1 MGLSLTI
8 ARRSLFQRPGRTL
21 FSILGVALGVA
32 TVVGVVTLDHATI
45 EGYARPREAK
55 DRPDIELTAAN
66 ADGASTEALTSF
78 QGISAASKFFQNEVV
93 VDPGD
98 KAAPAERPE
107 SSPESS
113 PGSAPGKGRGKPSA
127 REGRGASPKAQLLAI
142 EARYAPSFGQFGLA
156 AGVDLSTDAT
166 ENEALIGPYLVETF
180 GLDIGDEI
188 FLSRPAR
195 AARQRC
201 EDGVL
206 RAVPTGEV
214 DRPQALPFRVVGIL
228 TREGTGRAAGGNVV
242 VVDYEAGRS
251 LYRGVQ
257 IQPRFWAVKDPT
269 VDLERLQRTLGAT
282 YSYALNRGIVVG
294 QAADERAFRT
304 GVRMLG
310 LLALVLGL
318 YVIFHTLS
326 MSLTERV
333 LEVGTLHAL
342 GATRRQIGRVFFTE
356 AVILAGVGAL
366 VGVLFG
372 VLLAFVAVKFGITT
386 LGVGKYVQGFVVP
399 WGTVASL
406 ALVGFL
412 VALVGSVYP
421 LVAIG
426 SANTLSALRGDDALR
441 QNKKAARRFHL
452 VYAVLLAVLV
462 PGLYLVLVPVVG
474 EMTGEFASVLL
485 GVVGLLT
492 LVVLLSLML
501 PVALSALC
509 AAIVKPLTSWYPLA
523 GRLATRA
530 MQDAPARV
538 GVSAC
543 ALGLVT
549 AGFVGL
555 HGMTASLSGEVSTW
569 AEEAVDDKVWVR
581 NLPPSNYAE
590 LSARLQDF
598 PGIIGVEKASARQFA
613 PFLVMGMSA
622 STMGGYGAF
631 LESPALA
638 ERFTTERT
646 VVLSRRLARDLNYE
660 VGEAV
665 QMKSRNGEVLGFEV
679 IAISDAYGFWPSPD
693 ERMYGVISDVW
704 MRKDFCL
711 SSEVVTE
718 VSVRFDGTDSMDDA
732 GHLGV
737 LKAALRD
744 VHPDADEVR
753 FRVGTEIRDYALKD
767 IGRDFFVFD
776 LLLVLMAGLASLG
789 VLNGQLLA
797 TLERARELGVLK
809 ALGADRGQVGG
820 AMLLEA
826 VVVGVTGG
834 GLGIILGLAATPFVV
849 DALDTI
855 AGLSLKTASAG
866 WWIPIAFFGAVAV
879 SAIASLYPIKRA
891 REFDAVR
898 AVRTR

>member
-8 ARRSLFQRPGRTL
+8 ARRSLLQRPGRTL

-45 EGYARPREAK
+45 EGYARPRQAK

-66 ADGASTEALTSF
+66 AEGATTEALTGF
-78 QGISAASKFFQNEVV
+78 EGISAASKFFQNEIV
-93 VDPGD
+93 VDPGK
-98 KAAPAERPE
+98 KALPTPPAEARAKA
-107 SSPESS
+107 
-113 PGSAPGKGRGKPSA
+113 GARKGKGRGATP
-127 REGRGASPKAQLLAI
+127 RAQLLAI

-166 ENEALIGPYLVETF
+166 ENEVLIGPYLVETF
-180 GLDIGDEI
+180 GLDLGDEI

-206 RAVPTGEV
+206 RAVATGEV
-214 DRPQALPFRVVGIL
+214 DRPLVLPFRVVGIL

-242 VVDYEAGRS
+242 VVDYEAGQS
-251 LYRGVQ
+251 LYRGVR

-356 AVILAGVGAL
+356 AVILAGIGAL

-372 VLLAFVAVKFGITT
+372 VLLALIAIKFGVTT
-386 LGVGKYVQGFVVP
+386 LGVGKYVQSFVVP
-399 WGTVASL
+399 WALVGSL

-426 SANTLSALRGDDALR
+426 SANTLSALRGDEALR

-452 VYAVLLAVLV
+452 VYAVLLAILV

-474 EMTGEFASVLL
+474 ELTGEFAAVLL

-492 LVVLLSLML
+492 LVVLLSLIL

-509 AAIVKPLTSWYPLA
+509 AAIVKPMTSWYPLA

-590 LSARLQDF
+590 ISARLQEF
-598 PGIIGVEKASARQFA
+598 PGVLGVEKASARQFA
-613 PFLVMGMSA
+613 PFLVIGMSA
-622 STMGGYGAF
+622 STMTGYGVF
-631 LESPALA
+631 HEDPALS

-646 VVLSRRLARDLNYE
+646 IVLSRRLARDLNYE

-679 IAISDAYGFWPSPD
+679 IAISDAYGFWPAPD

-711 SSEVVTE
+711 ASDVVTE
-718 VSVRFDGTDSMDDA
+718 VCVRFDGTDTMDDA

-744 VHPDADEVR
+744 VHPEADEVR
-753 FRVGTEIRDYALKD
+753 YRIGTEIRDYALKD

-776 LLLVLMAGLASLG
+776 LLLLLMAGLASLG

-809 ALGADRGQVGG
+809 ALGAGRGQVGG

-826 VVVGVTGG
+826 IVVGITGG
-834 GLGIILGLAATPFVV
+834 GLGVLLGLAATPFVV

-866 WWIPIAFFGAVAV
+866 WWIPIAFFGAVIV
-879 SAIASLYPIKRA
+879 SAAASLYPIRRA

>member
-1 MGLSLTI
+1 MGLSLMI
-8 ARRSLFQRPGRTL
+8 ARRSLLQRPGRTF

-45 EGYARPREAK
+45 EGYARPRQAQ
-55 DRPDIELTAAN
+55 DRPDIELTAARGET
-66 ADGASTEALTSF
+66 ATSDLLEGLE
-78 QGISAASKFFQNEVV
+78 GISAASKFFQNEVMV
-93 VDPGD
+93 GIEGD
-98 KAAPAERPE
+98 ATVPA
-107 SSPESS
+107 
-113 PGSAPGKGRGKPSA
+113 GRGGA
-127 REGRGASPKAQLLAI
+127 AAGGASPRAQLLAI
-142 EARYAPSFGQFGLA
+142 EARYAASFGQFGLA
-156 AGVDLSTDAT
+156 AGADLSPDAT
-166 ENEALIGPYLVETF
+166 ENEVLIGPYLVEEF
-180 GLDIGDEI
+180 GLDLGDEI
-188 FLSRPAR
+188 FLSRPVR

-201 EDGVL
+201 EDGQLV
-206 RAVPTGEV
+206 AVPRGET
-214 DRPQALPFRVVGIL
+214 DRPNVLPFRVVGIL
-228 TREGTGRAAGGNVV
+228 TREGTGRAAGGNVA
-242 VVDYEAGRS
+242 VVDYEVGRE
-251 LYRGVQ
+251 LYRGVE
-257 IQPRFWAVKDPT
+257 IQPRFWAVKDPG
-269 VDLERLQRTLGAT
+269 VDLERLQRSLGAT

-342 GATRRQIGRVFFTE
+342 GATRGQIGRVFFTE
-356 AVILAGVGAL
+356 AVLLAGAGAL

-399 WGTVASL
+399 WGLVGTL
-406 ALVGFL
+406 ALLGFL

-426 SANTLSALRGDDALR
+426 GANTLSALRGDDALR
-441 QNKKAARRFHL
+441 QNKKATRRFHL
-452 VYAVLLAVLV
+452 IYAGLLAVLV

-474 EMTGEFASVLL
+474 EMTGELVTVLL

-492 LVVLLSLML
+492 LVVVLSLVL

-509 AAIVKPLTSWYPLA
+509 AAIVRPLTSFYPLA

-543 ALGLVT
+543 ALGLVA

-555 HGMTASLSGEVSTW
+555 HGMTASLSAEVTNW
-569 AEEAVDDKVWVR
+569 AEEAVDDKVWAR
-581 NLPPSNYAE
+581 NLPPTNYEE
-590 LSARLQDF
+590 LSARLAEF
-598 PGIIGVEKASARQFA
+598 PGVVGVEKASARQFA
-613 PFLVMGMSA
+613 PFLVIGMSS
-622 STMGGYGAF
+622 STMGSYGVFA
-631 LESPALA
+631 EEAALA
-638 ERFTTERT
+638 DRFETERT
-646 VVLSRRLARDLNYE
+646 IILSRRLARDLDYAI
-660 VGEAV
+660 GDSV
-665 QMKSRNGEVLGFEV
+665 QMKSHNGVVLGFEV
-679 IAISDAYGFWPSPD
+679 LAISDAYGFWPSPD
-693 ERMYGVISDVW
+693 ERMYGVISDHW
-704 MRKDFCL
+704 MRQDFCL
-711 SSEVVTE
+711 ASDVVTE
-718 VSVRFDGTDSMDDA
+718 VCVRFDDSAPMTDA

-744 VHPDADEVR
+744 VFPEADDVQYRIGE
-753 FRVGTEIRDYALKD
+753 EIRDYALKD

-776 LLLVLMAGLASLG
+776 LLLLLMAGLASLG

-797 TLERARELGVLK
+797 TLERSRELGVLK

-826 VVVGVTGG
+826 IVVGVAGG
-834 GLGIILGLAATPFVV
+834 GLGVLLGLAATPFVV

-855 AGLSLKTASAG
+855 AGLSLPKASAG
-866 WWIPIAFFGAVAV
+866 WWIPMSFAGAVFV
-879 SAIASLYPIKRA
+879 SAVASLYPIRRA

-898 AVRTR
+898 AVRTK

>member
-1 MGLSLTI
+1 
-8 ARRSLFQRPGRTL
+8 
-21 FSILGVALGVA
+21 
-32 TVVGVVTLDHATI
+32 
-45 EGYARPREAK
+45 
-55 DRPDIELTAAN
+55 
-66 ADGASTEALTSF
+66 
-78 QGISAASKFFQNEVV
+78 
-93 VDPGD
+93 
-98 KAAPAERPE
+98 
-107 SSPESS
+107 
-113 PGSAPGKGRGKPSA
+113 
-127 REGRGASPKAQLLAI
+127 
-142 EARYAPSFGQFGLA
+142 
-156 AGVDLSTDAT
+156 
-166 ENEALIGPYLVETF
+166 
-180 GLDIGDEI
+180 
-188 FLSRPAR
+188 SRPAR

-201 EDGVL
+201 EDGKLV
-206 RAVPTGEV
+206 AVATGEV
-214 DRPQALPFRVVGIL
+214 DRPVELPFRVVGVL
-228 TREGTGRAAGGNVV
+228 TREGTGRSAGGNIV
-242 VVDYEAGRS
+242 VVDYEVGRE
-251 LYRGVQ
+251 LYRGVN

-342 GATRRQIGRVFFTE
+342 GATRGQIGRVFFTE
-356 AVILAGVGAL
+356 AVLLAGAGAL
-366 VGVLFG
+366 VGVVFG
-372 VLLAFVAVKFGITT
+372 VALAFLAVRFGITT

-399 WGTVASL
+399 WGLVGTL

-426 SANTLSALRGDDALR
+426 GANTLSALRGDDALR

-474 EMTGEFASVLL
+474 QMTGELVTVLL

-492 LVVLLSLML
+492 LVVMLSLAL
-501 PVALSALC
+501 PAVLTAIC
-509 AAIVKPLTSWYPLA
+509 AAIVRPLTGLYPLA

-555 HGMTASLSGEVSTW
+555 HGMTASLSGEVENW
-569 AEEAVDDKVWVR
+569 AAEAVDQKVWAR
-581 NLPPSNYAE
+581 NIPPTEYEA
-590 LSARLQDF
+590 LAARLMEF

-613 PFLVMGMSA
+613 PFLVIGMDSG
-622 STMGGYGAF
+622 TMGAYGVFAEDAA
-631 LESPALA
+631 LE
-638 ERFTTERT
+638 ERFRTERT
-646 VVLSRRLARDLNYE
+646 VILSARLARDLEYA
-660 VGEAV
+660 VGDSV
-665 QMKSRNGEVLGFEV
+665 QMKSRNGVVLSFEV
-679 IAISDAYGFWPSPD
+679 IAVSDAYGFWPSPD
-693 ERMYGVISDVW
+693 ERMYGVISDRW
-704 MRKDFCL
+704 MKKDFCL
-711 SSEVVTE
+711 ASDVVTE
-718 VSVRFDGTDSMDDA
+718 VAVRFDGTKEINDA

-737 LKAALRD
+737 LKAAIRD
-744 VHPDADEVR
+744 IHPEAGDVR
-753 FRVGTEIRDYALKD
+753 YRLGPEIRAYALQD

-776 LLLVLMAGLASLG
+776 LLLLLMAGLASLG

-797 TLERARELGVLK
+797 TLERSRELGVLK

-826 VVVGVTGG
+826 LVVGVAGG
-834 GLGIILGLAATPFVV
+834 GLGLLLGIGATPFVV
-849 DALDTI
+849 DALETI
-855 AGLSLKTASAG
+855 AGLELPFVSAG
-866 WWIPIAFFGAVAV
+866 WWIPVSFFGAVLV
-879 SAIASLYPIKRA
+879 SAIASLYPIRRA

>member
-8 ARRSLFQRPGRTL
+8 ARRSLLQRPGRTL

-32 TVVGVVTLDHATI
+32 CVVGVVTLDHATI
-45 EGYARPREAK
+45 EGYARPRQAQ

-66 ADGASTEALTSF
+66 AADASTEALTGF
-78 QGISAASKFFQNEVV
+78 EGISAASKFFQNEVV
-93 VDPGD
+93 VDVGD
-98 KAAPAERPE
+98 KAAQ
-107 SSPESS
+107 
-113 PGSAPGKGRGKPSA
+113 PGSAESRSAGSRSSGARDKGAPPR
-127 REGRGASPKAQLLAI
+127 AQVLAI

-156 AGVDLSTDAT
+156 AGVDLSLEPT
-166 ENEALIGPYLVETF
+166 ENEVLIGPYLVETF
-180 GLDIGDEI
+180 GLDLGDEVY
-188 FLSRPAR
+188 LSRPAR

-201 EDGVL
+201 EDGEL
-206 RAVPTGEV
+206 KQIPTDEV
-214 DRPQALPFRVVGIL
+214 DRPTALPFKVVGIL

-242 VVDYEAGRS
+242 VVDYEAGRA

-269 VDLERLQRTLGAT
+269 VDIERLQRTLGTT

-356 AVILAGVGAL
+356 AVLLAGVGAL
-366 VGVLFG
+366 VGVALG

-399 WGTVASL
+399 WGLVASL

-426 SANTLSALRGDDALR
+426 SANTLSALRGDEALR
-441 QNKKAARRFHL
+441 QTKRAARRFHL

-474 EMTGEFASVLL
+474 ELTGEFVTVLL

-492 LVVLLSLML
+492 LVVLLSLAL

-509 AAIVKPLTSWYPLA
+509 AAIVKPLTSFYPLA

-555 HGMTASLSGEVSTW
+555 HGMTASLAGEISTW
-569 AEEAVDDKVWVR
+569 AAEAVDDKVWVR
-581 NLPPSNYAE
+581 NLPPTNYAE
-590 LSARLQDF
+590 LSARLVEF
-598 PGIIGVEKASARQFA
+598 PGVLGVEKASARQFA
-613 PFLVMGMSA
+613 PFLVMGMSS
-622 STMGGYGAF
+622 STMGEYGVFRDDPSLAQRF
-631 LESPALA
+631 GA
-638 ERFTTERT
+638 ERTII
-646 VVLSRRLARDLNYE
+646 LSRRLARDLEYE

-693 ERMYGVISDVW
+693 ERMYGVVSDTW

-711 SSEVVTE
+711 ASDVVTE
-718 VSVRFDGTDSMDDA
+718 VCVRFDGSAPMDA
-732 GHLGV
+732 SGHLGV
-737 LKAALRD
+737 LEAAVRD
-744 VHPDADEVR
+744 VHPEADDVR
-753 FRVGTEIRDYALKD
+753 YRVGLEIRDYALKD

-776 LLLVLMAGLASLG
+776 LLLLLMAGLASLG

-797 TLERARELGVLK
+797 TLERTRELGVLK

-826 VVVGVTGG
+826 IVVGLAGG
-834 GLGIILGLAATPFVV
+834 GLGVLLGLAATPFVV

-855 AGLSLKTASAG
+855 AGLNLEPASAG
-866 WWIPIAFFGAVAV
+866 WWIPIAFFGAIAV
-879 SAIASLYPIKRA
+879 SAVASLYPIRRA
-891 REFDAVR
+891 RKFDAVR